1 LLHRAQQNCACYFW
15 IFLQFLID
23 FTSFS
28 HTTQRWIES
37 LCIWA
42 LEILNSSQKCPRFP
56 PLVPA
61 AMASSPA
68 RGGARAGKQATGNC
82 DWAHPRLTG
91 REDARQVTGRGG
103 SAEASSVVVVWWR
116 PRKLGLRRVG
126 TLGRPTHALGGS
138 SGYQGRAGSHW
149 FRTAASRTARSP
161 TALMAGGG
169 GLLGCLGARG
179 RKGRGV
185 L

>member
-28 HTTQRWIES
+28 RTTQRWIES

-42 LEILNSSQKCPRFP
+42 PGNFKLFTKMPSVP
-56 PLVPA
+56 PLGPGGDGELSGA
-61 AMASSPA
+61 RCGTGRQTSDGELRLGSPA
-68 RGGARAGKQATGNC
+68 IDWSRRISRRSRRRAAAAAQRQCGRGSSDGGEERGDAQQCATPGASM
-82 DWAHPRLTG
+82 WP
-91 REDARQVTGRGG
+91 REDARQVTRRGG

-138 SGYQGRAGSHW
+138 SG
-149 FRTAASRTARSP
+149 
-161 TALMAGGG
+161 
-169 GLLGCLGARG
+169 
-179 RKGRGV
+179 
-185 L
+185 